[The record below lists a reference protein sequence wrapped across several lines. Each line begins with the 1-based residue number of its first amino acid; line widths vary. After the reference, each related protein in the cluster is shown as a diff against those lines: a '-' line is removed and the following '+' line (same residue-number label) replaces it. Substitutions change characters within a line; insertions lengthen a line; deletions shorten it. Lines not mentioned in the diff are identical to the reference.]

1 MTESVLIVLP
11 LPPRVLSPNVFTGS
25 RGGRMKKA
33 RETKGYRAKAR
44 RAAEDLGVE
53 SGPWQRATVAATFF
67 HRDQRRRDDVNSMAM
82 LKPAYD
88 GLVDAGLLEDDD
100 AAHLTTLPAT
110 FAVDREHPR
119 VELRIERLA

>member
-11 LPPRVLSPNVFTGS
+11 LPPSELSPNRMTGS
-25 RGGRMKKA
+25 RGGRMQKA
-33 RETKGYRAKAR
+33 GSTKRYRSHVAIMAK
-44 RAAEDLGVE
+44 LQGVE
-53 SGPWQRATVAATFF
+53 SGPWARATVRVTFF
-67 HRDQRRRDDVNSMAM
+67 HKQKRRRDDVNHLAM

-100 AAHLTTLPAT
+100 AAHLTTLGAT
-110 FAVDREHPR
+110 FEVDKSYPR